1 MKTLISTIIAILF
14 AAFAAHATINSD
26 SVVGA
31 WLFDEGEGS
40 RTDERTK
47 KYKYHMWLRKIGV
60 HITPGATWVDGKFGH
75 ALDLTRGSGS
85 WTGGAKYLPTEEITL
100 TIWVKSEYKGIA
112 RVFGT
117 GWWDVDKRDWR
128 IAAYLPFEDRMSWR
142 FGSPYKEL
150 SVALPDGINRN
161 VEWRHWAFV
170 HSKRDNWMA
179 IYLDGEKLAS
189 QNDSTTYILHGD
201 PNWSLGSLVTHRL
214 KGVVDDF
221 GIFNRRL
228 TQAEI
233 QFIIHHGLETSLAV
247 APKHNLAVS
256 WGAIKR

>member
-1 MKTLISTIIAILF
+1 MKTLISTIITILF
-14 AAFAAHATINSD
+14 AAFAAHATINPD

-31 WLFDEGEGS
+31 WLFDEGEGR

-47 KYKYHMWLRKIGV
+47 KYKYHMWIRNN
-60 HITPGATWVDGKFGH
+60 GATWADGKFGH
-75 ALDLTRGSGS
+75 GLHFTERGSAFLS
-85 WTGGAKYLPTEEITL
+85 VGAKILPTEEITL

-117 GWWDVDKRDWR
+117 GTWHEDKRDWI

-150 SVALPDGINRN
+150 SVALPAGINRN

-170 HSKRDNWMA
+170 HSKRDNLMA
-179 IYLDGEKLAS
+179 IYLDGKLLAS

-201 PNWSLGSLVTHRL
+201 PGCTLGFMGTHGPE
-214 KGVVDDF
+214 GVVDDF

-228 TQAEI
+228 TQEEI
-233 QFIIHHGLETSLAV
+233 QAVMTHGLAASLAV
-247 APKHNLAVS
+247 APRQNLVVS